1 MPEAREYLR
10 RDGSSPFRERFEGLA
25 DARAKARVDTPIR
38 KLERGLQPDVKS
50 VGEGVREA
58 RIDYGPGYRVYFASD
73 GSDLVILLLCGDKR
87 TQAADIAAARATWR
101 DYRAR
106 KTPRPTR

>member
-1 MPEAREYLR
+1 M
-10 RDGSSPFRERFEGLA
+10 A
-25 DARAKARVDTPIR
+25 DARAKVRVDTAIR

-73 GSDLVILLLCGDKR
+73 GSDFVILLLCGDKR
-87 TQAADIAAARATWR
+87 TQAADIAAARASWG

-106 KTPRPTR
+106 KSTAANRMTEGKRWY